1 MKSFW
6 DILLII
12 EMVANYFETLGPS
25 TKVIAVI
32 LDTAQALCGLFV
44 EELTEL
50 LESLISKVPK

>member
-1 MKSFW
+1 
-6 DILLII
+6 
-12 EMVANYFETLGPS
+12 MVENYFETPGPS

-50 LESLISKVPK
+50 LESLISKVTK